1 MMAMSLFLLLLFST
15 SASAFL
21 SPHRGQQHHTQPSST
36 KPIIGIA
43 AAVPRC
49 TATSTT
55 CRRVIPGVDMALMD
69 AAIAVVSAAAGAAS
83 QLPRIQQLEKD
94 VSAAR
99 SALTQVLK
107 MTMFC
112 IFCRH
117 LMSVSVLVSCH

>member
-1 MMAMSLFLLLLFST
+1 MNMDMSSLVSRQLLFST
-15 SASAFL
+15 RMAMLLVLLFSSSASAFV
-21 SPHRGQQHHTQPSST
+21 SPHRGQQHHTQQSST
-36 KPIIGIA
+36 KPIVIA

-55 CRRVIPGVDMALMD
+55 CRRVIPGVDMALID

-99 SALTQVLK
+99 SALTQVIK
-107 MTMFC
+107 
-112 IFCRH
+112 
-117 LMSVSVLVSCH
+117 